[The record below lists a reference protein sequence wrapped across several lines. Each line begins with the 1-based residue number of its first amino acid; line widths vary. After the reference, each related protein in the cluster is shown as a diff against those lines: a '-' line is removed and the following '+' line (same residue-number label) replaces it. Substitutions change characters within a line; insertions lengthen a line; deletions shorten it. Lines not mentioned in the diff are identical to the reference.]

1 MAEKEMK
8 QMPGL
13 EVKNTCGIR
22 SSLVWLDT
30 RAKESG
36 VFPEGQR

>member
-13 EVKNTCGIR
+13 EVKTTCGIR
-22 SSLVWLDT
+22 SNLVWLDA
-30 RAKESG
+30 RAKGQSG
-36 VFPEGQR
+36 VSRKR